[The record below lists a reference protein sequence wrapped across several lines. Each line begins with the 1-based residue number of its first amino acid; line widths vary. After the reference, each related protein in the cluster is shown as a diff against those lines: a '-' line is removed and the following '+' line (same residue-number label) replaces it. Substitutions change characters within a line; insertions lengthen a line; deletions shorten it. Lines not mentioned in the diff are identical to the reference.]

1 MTTSKRFNRTR
12 INEAYEDSKLLQIV
26 AWLLFIGLLVALI
39 TISIINIKPYTIIIS
54 SVSSNAKWVFDL
66 PLIGAVLK
74 AVSGGFDLITAI
86 LIWAPIQ
93 ILQCLWLLIK
103 IDATAQKNALRQS
116 AALENSIPEEQ
127 RKGRYSR
134 QHARR
139 VSGIPFFFI
148 KWAAG
153 LALAAYAFD
162 LIVGLQTYPVWASWE
177 AFGFWAKSL
186 NPIWINSNNL
196 RDLLVMLF
204 SFEAVLVP
212 FLVVK
217 QWVKMNKGED
227 YHA

>member
-12 INEAYEDSKLLQIV
+12 ITEAYEDSKALQII
-26 AWLLFIGLLVALI
+26 AWVLFIGLLVALI
-39 TISIINIKPYTIIIS
+39 TISIINIKPYTITIS

-66 PLIGAVLK
+66 PLIGAIFK

-93 ILQCLWLLIK
+93 IMQCLWLFIK
-103 IDATAQKNALRQS
+103 IDAKAQKNALRQS

-134 QHARR
+134 KHARR

-153 LALAAYAFD
+153 LALAAYTFD
-162 LIVGLQTYPVWASWE
+162 LIVGLQTYPVWESWE
-177 AFGFWAKSL
+177 SFGFWAKSL

-217 QWVKMNKGED
+217 QWVKMNKGEE
-227 YHA
+227 